1 MHLGYDLNLQAVR
14 VCCKTLV
21 PTDANSHWV
30 DRLFPIFRKIPNW
43 SRQHWRAFLPLLTV
57 FALPN
62 LIFALLRFVLP
73 VRRAWISIDYL
84 ALSFLVCWFRGRK
97 LYIAVVAIL
106 LYCADAICSFS
117 EIYYFDFGT
126 ALRYLKDLRQVSPW
140 LTAPMALALLAV
152 ACAIAWMG
160 CAADMRKESRHAS
173 LLLGA
178 ASVLLVPIW
187 LARGVL
193 TDSWTKQGPEV
204 LVGSSLATEIKESMA
219 LFNPLQSRQK
229 TQSAAYSAAPALA
242 YGDGSS
248 PQNVLIILEEALGG
262 LKNAADQDAVL
273 APLESPEVKARYTF
287 RRGSVA
293 FFGGTVGGEMRELCD
308 TSLGPGDSTP
318 DTLRDCL
325 PWKFRKLG
333 YHTIGVHGFT
343 KKMFDRQ
350 SWYPQIGIQ
359 ELIFREELAAKLKG
373 ICGSAFAGNCDTEVA
388 SYIGDLIAAR
398 RNQRLFIHWMTLTAH
413 LPVDDKTAASS
424 QFPCENFD
432 FTRRYHEVCNVI
444 RVQFETNQAIAKL
457 VLRPDLPPMTVI
469 IAGDHAPPFMTNPL
483 RALYQQDK
491 VPYIILEPKP
501 TASTPPNVTA
511 HATPAKPVQPPKVN

>member
-1 MHLGYDLNLQAVR
+1 MHLGNDLHLGPVQLS
-14 VCCKTLV
+14 CKELV
-21 PTDANSHWV
+21 PTDANSNWV
-30 DRLFPIFRKIPNW
+30 SRLFPNFRKIPDW
-43 SRQHWRAFLPLLTV
+43 STQHWRAYLPLLTV

-62 LIFALLRFVLP
+62 LIFAFLHVILP

-84 ALSFLVCWFRGRK
+84 ALGFFVCWFRGKK
-97 LYIAVVAIL
+97 LYVAVIAVL
-106 LYCADAICSFS
+106 LFCADAICSFS
-117 EIYYFDFGT
+117 QIYYFNFAT
-126 ALRYLKDLRQVSPW
+126 AIRYLKDLRQVSLW
-140 LTAPMALALLAV
+140 LVAPLALALLAV
-152 ACAIAWMG
+152 AGAVAWMG

-193 TDSWTKQGPEV
+193 ADSWTQQGPEV
-204 LVGSSLATEIKESMA
+204 LVGSSLATEISESMA
-219 LFNPLQSRQK
+219 LFTPLEERQK
-229 TQSAAYSAAPALA
+229 AQSAAYHAAPALA

-248 PQNVLIILEEALGG
+248 PQNVLIILEESLGG
-262 LKNAADQDAVL
+262 LKNEADQDAVL
-273 APLESPEVKARYTF
+273 APLLSPEVKAWYTL
-287 RRGSVA
+287 RRGTVA

-308 TSLGPGDSTP
+308 SVLGPDDNTP
-318 DTLRDCL
+318 DTLRECL

-333 YHTIGVHGFT
+333 YRTIGVHGFT

-350 SWYPQIGIQ
+350 NWYRRIGFQ
-359 ELIFREELAAKLKG
+359 ELIFREELSAKLKG
-373 ICGSAFAGNCDTEVA
+373 VCGSAFPGNCDTEVA
-388 SYIGDLIAAR
+388 PYIGDLIAAH
-398 RNQRLFIHWMTLTAH
+398 RNQRLFIHWMTLTSH

-432 FTRRYHEVCNVI
+432 YTRRYHEICNVV

-469 IAGDHAPPFMTNPL
+469 IAGDHAPPFMTNQL
-483 RALYQQDK
+483 RAFYQQDR

-501 TASTPPNVTA
+501 TAGTTPNIA
-511 HATPAKPVQPPKVN
+511 RATQAKPVKPPKTN